1 MAESTDFIVY
11 PAIDMR
17 GGNVVRLRQGDYADE
32 TVYGDD
38 PIAVARAFVDAG
50 ATWVHM
56 VDLDAAKSGV
66 GTNRSVIADVASAL
80 RGRAMLQVGGG
91 VRTVRDA
98 EELSSIGV
106 SRVVMGSAAVADP
119 SLVEAVAGVV
129 PVAVGL
135 DHRAG
140 VVATHGWMES
150 SGKQLLDILGDFP
163 SAAAFIITD
172 ISRDGMLV
180 GPDAD
185 GLLQASRATDVPVI
199 ASGGVGTLDHLR
211 SLVANRRL
219 DGVIVGKAIYESRFT
234 VAEAIG
240 VLA

>member
-1 MAESTDFIVY
+1 MRLY
-11 PAIDMR
+11 PAIDLLA
-17 GGNVVRLRQGDYADE
+17 GQVVRLRQGEY
-32 TVYGDD
+32 DD
-38 PIAVARAFVDAG
+38 STLYSNNPVEVAESFVAQG
-50 ATWVHM
+50 AQWVHM

-66 GTNRSVIADVASAL
+66 GTNRSVISDVVSAM
-80 RGRAMLQVGGG
+80 RGRAMVQVGGG
-91 VRTVRDA
+91 VRSVDDA
-98 EELSSIGV
+98 RQLASLGV

-119 SLVEAVAGVV
+119 SLVEAVAQEV

-140 VVATHGWMES
+140 VVATHGWTES
-150 SGKQLLDILGDFP
+150 SGKQLLHVLADFP
-163 SAAAFIITD
+163 SASAFIITD

-185 GLLQASRATDVPVI
+185 GLLQASLATTVPVI

-211 SLVANRRL
+211 SLTSNTRL
-219 DGVIVGKAIYESRFT
+219 DGVIVGKAIYENRFT

-240 VLA
+240 VLS

>member
-1 MAESTDFIVY
+1 MRLY
-11 PAIDMR
+11 PAIDLLA
-17 GGNVVRLRQGDYADE
+17 GQVVRLRQGEY
-32 TVYGDD
+32 DD
-38 PIAVARAFVDAG
+38 STLYSNNPVEVAESFVAQG
-50 ATWVHM
+50 AQWVHM

-66 GTNRSVIADVASAL
+66 GTNRSVISDVVSAL
-80 RGRAMLQVGGG
+80 RGRAMVQVGGG
-91 VRTVRDA
+91 VRSVDDA
-98 EELSSIGV
+98 RQLASLGV

-119 SLVEAVAGVV
+119 SLVEAVAKEV

-140 VVATHGWMES
+140 VVATHGWTES
-150 SGKQLLDILGDFP
+150 SDKQLLHVLSDFP
-163 SAAAFIITD
+163 SASAFIITD

-185 GLLQASRATDVPVI
+185 GLLQASLATTVPVI

-211 SLVANRRL
+211 SLTSNTRL
-219 DGVIVGKAIYESRFT
+219 DGVIVGKAIYENRFT

-240 VLA
+240 VLS

>member
-1 MAESTDFIVY
+1 MRLY
-11 PAIDMR
+11 PAIDLLA
-17 GGNVVRLRQGDYADE
+17 GQVVRLRQGEY
-32 TVYGDD
+32 DD
-38 PIAVARAFVDAG
+38 STLYSNNPVEVAESFVAQG
-50 ATWVHM
+50 AQWVHM

-66 GTNRSVIADVASAL
+66 GTNRSVISDVVSAM
-80 RGRAMLQVGGG
+80 RGRAMVQVGGG
-91 VRTVRDA
+91 VRSVDDA
-98 EELSSIGV
+98 RQLASLGV

-119 SLVEAVAGVV
+119 SLVEAVAQEV

-140 VVATHGWMES
+140 VVATHGWTES
-150 SGKQLLDILGDFP
+150 SGKRLLHVLADFP
-163 SAAAFIITD
+163 SASAFIITD

-185 GLLQASRATDVPVI
+185 GLLQASLATTVPVI

-211 SLVANRRL
+211 SLTSNTRL
-219 DGVIVGKAIYESRFT
+219 DGVIVGKAIYENRFT

-240 VLA
+240 VLS

>member
-1 MAESTDFIVY
+1 MKLY
-11 PAIDMR
+11 PAIDVLGAR
-17 GGNVVRLRQGDYADE
+17 VVRLRQGEY
-32 TVYGDD
+32 DD
-38 PIAVARAFVDAG
+38 STAYSDSPVDVAESFVAQG

-140 VVATHGWMES
+140 VVATHGWTES

-211 SLVANRRL
+211 SLVANTRL

>member
-1 MAESTDFIVY
+1 MRLY
-11 PAIDMR
+11 PAIDLLA
-17 GGNVVRLRQGDYADE
+17 GQVVRLRQGEY
-32 TVYGDD
+32 DD
-38 PIAVARAFVDAG
+38 STLYSNNPVEVAESFVAQG
-50 ATWVHM
+50 AQWVHM

-66 GTNRSVIADVASAL
+66 GTNRSVISDVVSAL
-80 RGRAMLQVGGG
+80 RGRAMVQVGGG
-91 VRTVRDA
+91 VRSVDDA
-98 EELSSIGV
+98 RQLASLGV

-119 SLVEAVAGVV
+119 SLVEEVAQEV

-140 VVATHGWMES
+140 VVATHGWTES
-150 SGKQLLDILGDFP
+150 SGKQLLHVLADFP
-163 SAAAFIITD
+163 SASAFIITD

-185 GLLQASRATDVPVI
+185 GLLQASLATTVPVI

-211 SLVANRRL
+211 SLTSNTRL
-219 DGVIVGKAIYESRFT
+219 DGVIVGKAIYENRFT

-240 VLA
+240 VLS